1 MRTPSSLGWTSRS
14 PPHVWK
20 DSEMSCHSA
29 SSVCRFPQ
37 GHGQS
42 ESSGT
47 SRDPAVEGILGP
59 HEDESGVPWVLIVA
73 RGFAAHR
80 P

>member
-20 DSEMSCHSA
+20 DSEMSCHPA

-37 GHGQS
+37 VKARAPGHHAIL
-42 ESSGT
+42 
-47 SRDPAVEGILGP
+47 AVEGILGP
-59 HEDESGVPWVLIVA
+59 HEDESDLPWVLIVA

>member
-1 MRTPSSLGWTSRS
+1 
-14 PPHVWK
+14 
-20 DSEMSCHSA
+20 MSCHPA

-37 GHGQS
+37 VKARAPGHHAIL
-42 ESSGT
+42 
-47 SRDPAVEGILGP
+47 AVEGILGP
-59 HEDESGVPWVLIVA
+59 HEDESDVPWVLIVA